1 MGGWLCECMRRAS
14 SELRWTLARA
24 CTCGAL
30 VLPAT
35 PAAEQLCRRAVVGGD
50 FIGVSLLE
58 LSRSPPESQEVTAS
72 VTGAVRQVWWS
83 RPKNPAL
90 G

>member
-1 MGGWLCECMRRAS
+1 MNACGEPQ
-14 SELRWTLARA
+14 SELRWALARA

-35 PAAEQLCRRAVVGGD
+35 APAEQLCRRAVAGGD

-58 LSRSPPESQEVTAS
+58 LSRSPPESQEVMCDRCCKAS
-72 VTGAVRQVWWS
+72 DC
-83 RPKNPAL
+83 K
-90 G
+90 